1 MELDIHKDGISISG
15 LSLRYLWKTKEL
27 FTTSFLLIPSLI
39 AWCRCLEYGQLM
51 VQGIG
56 EVFSDGIDPSAQA
69 GTREKVGKKLFNNA
83 HKGFTVEIFWAL
95 HNCW

>member
-1 MELDIHKDGISISG
+1 
-15 LSLRYLWKTKEL
+15 
-27 FTTSFLLIPSLI
+27 
-39 AWCRCLEYGQLM
+39 M